1 MGYQLRMSAEIQDWL
16 ENLRTADPPRARLV
30 AEALAALAAGGASV
44 GPPLVRPADPAD
56 PGPAEAELDPRAA
69 LDQAYQD
76 QLEQLAAMRRR
87 VADAAA
93 LARQF
98 SAQIG
103 DLGALRVRLAEQ
115 REEASAADDAGRV
128 EAVQQAMADVDRQA
142 ATLRERLP
150 QVTSAEQALTRQSYQ
165 QQVRTEEL
173 RIRKETLKARYTAA
187 EGECMVIRASA
198 ALDADLSGQPDPEPD
213 AARPETTAAA
223 TQAKLQAITADIERE
238 LRRAGQPASVAGL
251 PALLELRPEVP
262 GPEAGSAAETSI
274 LFAVEPPGTALLIAV
289 LDGGE
294 AIREHHGEAVSA
306 ARDVLRQTRSSQAAR
321 ASRAQLSGCCRGAG
335 RVRVSRTRRRAAGP
349 ARQRRSA
356 PRPAGR
362 SPSARR
368 AAGPSSCQSRPR
380 PRTGRDGRFPGR

>member
-115 REEASAADDAGRV
+115 RAEASAADDAGRV

-150 QVTSAEQALTRQSYQ
+150 QVDCGRAGAHPAELSAAGTHGGAADQEGN
-165 QQVRTEEL
+165 
-173 RIRKETLKARYTAA
+173 A
-187 EGECMVIRASA
+187 EGAIHRRGRRVHG
-198 ALDADLSGQPDPEPD
+198 DPGQRG
-213 AARPETTAAA
+213 AGCRPVRPAGPGTGRGPAGDHRRGH
-223 TQAKLQAITADIERE
+223 QAKLQAITADIERE
-238 LRRAGQPASVAGL
+238 LRRAGQPASAAVDCRPAGAASRGARAGGGQCGRDQHPVRCRAAGHRAADRRTRWRRGDPGAPRRGSQRGPGGA
-251 PALLELRPEVP
+251 PADPVQP
-262 GPEAGSAAETSI
+262 G
-274 LFAVEPPGTALLIAV
+274 
-289 LDGGE
+289 
-294 AIREHHGEAVSA
+294 R
-306 ARDVLRQTRSSQAAR
+306 R

-335 RVRVSRTRRRAAGP
+335 RVRVSRTRAASCGSCK
-349 ARQRRSA
+349 AA
-356 PRPAGR
+356 P
-362 SPSARR
+362 
-368 AAGPSSCQSRPR
+368 
-380 PRTGRDGRFPGR
+380 